1 MAKSTQDQL
10 KSWSLMISADLRSV
24 TSLQALQAGRM
35 RSGLPAG
42 QTSAPSGPDPAPA
55 SPSASPAREQEQTTQ
70 GIYGRTSFA
79 LSAPVGP
86 LSSWVNR
93 LQARLAMV
101 GSTEFELTW
110 KVKDTPA
117 KASIFRL
124 APSTRRTS
132 GSGCIGWPTPKAS
145 DGEGGRTTKTKGG
158 GNSHL
163 PIHAREAATWST
175 PSAADGKG
183 TTGGG
188 QNSSLRTQTHAS
200 TWPTP
205 TANDHKGSGPTV
217 MRQDGVDRTWQRLD
231 YATEQGMPGAMPNGQ
246 PAQTEKRGALN
257 PEFVSWLM
265 GFPPEWDA
273 CAPTATPSSR
283 RSRQKS

>member
-1 MAKSTQDQL
+1 
-10 KSWSLMISADLRSV
+10 MISADLRSV
-24 TSLQALQAGRM
+24 TSLQALQAGRT
-35 RSGLPAG
+35 RSGLPAWP
-42 QTSAPSGPDPAPA
+42 TSALSGPAPAPA
-55 SPSASPAREQEQTTQ
+55 SRSPLPAKAQEQTTQ

-79 LSAPVGP
+79 LSAPAGP

-117 KASIFRL
+117 KALIYRL
-124 APSTRRTS
+124 APSTRRIS
-132 GSGCIGWPTPKAS
+132 GNDCIGWPTPTVPN
-145 DGEGGRTTKTKGG
+145 GGRQPKGG
-158 GNSHL
+158 VM
-163 PIHAREAATWST
+163 ST
-175 PSAADGKG
+175 TGQTPDGKKR
-183 TTGGG
+183 
-188 QNSSLRTQTHAS
+188 QVDVNFVAQQMAA

-217 MRQDGVDRTWQRLD
+217 IRQDGVDRTFQRLD
-231 YATEQGMPGAMPNGQ
+231 YATEQGMPGAAPNGQ
-246 PAQTEKRGALN
+246 PAQMEKRGALN
-257 PEFVSWLM
+257 PAFVSWLM

-273 CAPTATPSSR
+273 CAPTVTPSSR